1 MVEIVQ
7 LVLHRLQPLGH
18 LAERIVDTGEIS
30 TGVCAKR
37 RPVGHLAFQ
46 QERIFLFPS
55 VKLHRHSKAP
65 ITANRHRVGPLDLLA
80 GVQQR
85 RTGILLIGEGVATDF
100 HAGKA
105 VLRVRVFRQRFHIRF
120 QPGDKALIFFDLL
133 REGFQ

>member
-18 LAERIVDTGEIS
+18 LAERIVNTGEIS
-30 TGVCAKR
+30 TGVRAKR

-46 QERIFLFPS
+46 QEHILLPES
-55 VKLHRHSKAP
+55 VKRHRHGEAP
-65 ITANRHRVGPLDLLA
+65 VTAHRHRVGPFDLLA

-85 RTGILLIGEGVATDF
+85 GPSVFLVGEGVATDF
-100 HAGKA
+100 HPGKA
-105 VLRVRVFRQRFHIRF
+105 VLRVGMGGQGRHIGF
-120 QPGDKALIFFDLL
+120 QSGDKPLVFLDLL